1 MGKGVSAQEKKDRMV
16 AMFHETAD
24 VYNLKDVMKGA
35 SSRGIVSGA
44 VESTLKECAG
54 DDLVQ
59 EGKVGVS
66 TYYWSFPAAGASKKR
81 AALDAARAD
90 LTKQQRL
97 AATLQEQLDAATATA
112 AGGEGDAAARSAAE
126 EATAAARERE
136 RLALAEAERLRK
148 SGAQDLRKRRA
159 DCLVLKESANRWTDN
174 LFELRKQLVER
185 GFDPKDADKALGTGN
200 LDFID

>member
-1 MGKGVSAQEKKDRMV
+1 M
-16 AMFHETAD
+16 T
-24 VYNLKDVMKGA
+24 
-35 SSRGIVSGA
+35 
-44 VESTLKECAG
+44 
-54 DDLVQ
+54 
-59 EGKVGVS
+59 
-66 TYYWSFPAAGASKKR
+66 AGAFLQAALQGKKR
-81 AALDAARAD
+81 LFVCGLALDFCVTDTCLNAKDAGFDSVHLLLDAARAD